1 LLTATVRTVDDII
14 AGDAPLLPAA
24 FEGRPA
30 YFFVDSGS
38 AVSLAPLSTL
48 VDFDVLAPVRPSKW
62 CVRAAS
68 GTSLKV
74 MGEVKLDIT
83 LSGKTYSFPF
93 VVVDD
98 AHLPGDLL
106 LGYNFMH
113 KAEIHQQPDRD
124 TVTHQGNVYRLT
136 TPSSVWHSSSN
147 SANIAAATTLSQL
160 PAVDPTPDDSSKDYQ
175 TRRSSFATNAST
187 QDLQNRCNTTST
199 TPIAKSSTVTGSSS
213 FSWAPQTDTPACIV
227 SSNLTLPPFTDS
239 MVPVRV
245 TSTDGTAL
253 VTPDCIRV
261 KGLCALPAIY
271 EVANGKSALRLINAT
286 CTPVRLR
293 RGTRVCDCEV
303 TDLPVVEVE
312 PPIAPVCNTSATTDA
327 PDAPGPEETLCE
339 FPPMDFTEGEDVLR
353 RLLKEFPSL
362 LPTKDRPLG
371 RTNVLRHRIDL
382 IPGTKPI
389 YIPSYR
395 IPHSRRAAFKEATD
409 ALLAQGIIEP
419 SQSPWSAPML
429 LVPKKDGSLRP
440 VIDYRRLNAATV
452 PDRYPI
458 PSIRT
463 LLQEVGEGHAIF
475 SSIDLAHGFLQVEMD
490 PSSKDLTAFSTP
502 HGHFAFTRMP
512 FGLRNSPITFSR
524 LMSLIMQGLIG
535 DVAFLYLDDLL
546 IASKNI
552 ADHEYKLKLVFQRLA
567 DANLTINV
575 KKCQFFRRQ
584 TEYLGHTVDS
594 TGLRPND
601 KKVRDVQNFPVP
613 SSVTQV
619 KSFLGLAGFYRPFIE
634 KFGIVAEPL
643 TRLLRKD
650 TPFAWSSE
658 QQQAFEALKQRL
670 TEAPVLSFPDFNETF
685 YLATDASSIGLGAAL
700 MQRHDGRYKPIAFAS
715 RKLNQAERNYS
726 VTDLEALA
734 VVWALKHFREI
745 ILGYDVHVLT
755 DHRPLKY
762 ILTDSRHVKGRQARW
777 VDTLLE
783 FNPKIDYTPG
793 SANKVADALSRN
805 VSVNH
810 LSVLSPFELQA
821 KQRDDPLYADIIAYL
836 EDNTKLPPTNRNLP
850 IEEFYLR
857 DGLLFRKS
865 APKKLRG
872 SKQRRTYHQLVIP
885 EVLVPTVL
893 KLLHDSHTS
902 GHQGIFKTLQLARS
916 RYYFPRLGPRVIGHI
931 KSCQICPLYK
941 GHTAAPAPALTYDIP
956 ERPFVRVS
964 MDILSGFTP
973 TANRNRYLLVMID
986 SFSRYTELAPIPD
999 KSAETVARAFL
1010 SHVICRH
1017 GAPEQLMC
1025 DNGTEFTNQV
1035 LRSLCKLLNIDLVH
1049 ILPYRP
1055 QANGL
1060 VERLNRTILNV
1071 LRTSINAQ
1079 DNEWDLWI
1087 PITQAAINSTF
1098 HSSLGDIP
1106 NYVVY
1111 GDDQRLPYE
1120 LLQQRPTPVY
1130 GDDYA
1135 KIVIARKQE
1144 AYRIAREHLRVERD
1158 RIIAQQHKLAR
1169 RKEIADGVLVFHR
1182 VSDKSSPMPKLAPD
1196 FEGPLRVLKVR
1207 HNKALCQNLITCSQA
1222 WYHFDTLKLAST
1234 HYEDEFNRQRS
1245 LTSLTPTDIVS

>member
-1 LLTATVRTVDDII
+1 MNFLSSTRRRTTLLRTTELD
-14 AGDAPLLPAA
+14 ARPLTPAPL
-24 FEGRPA
+24 RRI
-30 YFFVDSGS
+30 S
-38 AVSLAPLSTL
+38 
-48 VDFDVLAPVRPSKW
+48 R
-62 CVRAAS
+62 
-68 GTSLKV
+68 
-74 MGEVKLDIT
+74 
-83 LSGKTYSFPF
+83 
-93 VVVDD
+93 
-98 AHLPGDLL
+98 
-106 LGYNFMH
+106 
-113 KAEIHQQPDRD
+113 
-124 TVTHQGNVYRLT
+124 
-136 TPSSVWHSSSN
+136 
-147 SANIAAATTLSQL
+147 IAAKT
-160 PAVDPTPDDSSKDYQ
+160 SKKSDVK
-175 TRRSSFATNAST
+175 
-187 QDLQNRCNTTST
+187 TS
-199 TPIAKSSTVTGSSS
+199 KSSTVSGTSS
-213 FSWAPQTDTPACIV
+213 FSWAPQTDAPACIV
-227 SSNLTLPPFTDS
+227 TSNLTLPPFTDS

-253 VTPDCIRV
+253 ITPDCIRV

-271 EVANGKSALRLINAT
+271 EVVNGTSALRLINAT

-303 TDLPVVEVE
+303 TGLPVVEVE
-312 PPIAPVCNTSATTDA
+312 PPIAPVCNTSAATSA

-339 FPPMDFTEGEDVLR
+339 FPPMDFAEGEDILR

-371 RTNVLRHRIDL
+371 RTDVLRHRIDL

-429 LVPKKDGSLRP
+429 LVPKKDGTLRP

-463 LLQEVGEGHAIF
+463 LLQEV
-475 SSIDLAHGFLQVEMD
+475 
-490 PSSKDLTAFSTP
+490 
-502 HGHFAFTRMP
+502 
-512 FGLRNSPITFSR
+512 
-524 LMSLIMQGLIG
+524 
-535 DVAFLYLDDLL
+535 AFLYLDDLL
-546 IASKNI
+546 IASKDV
-552 ADHEYKLKLVFQRLA
+552 AEHEYKLKLVFQRLA

-575 KKCQFFRRQ
+575 KKCQFFRKQ

-594 TGLRPND
+594 AGLRPND

-613 SSVTQV
+613 TTATQV
-619 KSFLGLAGFYRPFIE
+619 KSFLGLCGFYRPFIE
-634 KFGIVAEPL
+634 KFGIIAEPL

-650 TPFAWSSE
+650 TPFTWTGE

-715 RKLNQAERNYS
+715 RKLNKAERNYS

-734 VVWALKHFREI
+734 VVWSLKHFREI
-745 ILGYDVHVLT
+745 ILGYDIHVLT

-762 ILTDSRHVKGRQARW
+762 ILTDSRHAKGRQARW
-777 VDTLLE
+777 IDTLLE

-793 SANKVADALSRN
+793 STNKVADALSRN

-810 LSVLSPFELQA
+810 LSVLSPTELQA
-821 KQRDDPLYADIIAYL
+821 KQRDDPLYAEIIAHL
-836 EDNTKLPPTNRNLP
+836 EDNTKPPPTNRNLP

-902 GHQGIFKTLQLARS
+902 GHQ
-916 RYYFPRLGPRVIGHI
+916 
-931 KSCQICPLYK
+931 
-941 GHTAAPAPALTYDIP
+941 APALTYDVP

-973 TANRNRYLLVMID
+973 TENRNRYLLVMID

-999 KSAETVARAFL
+999 KSAQTVARAFL

-1025 DNGTEFTNQV
+1025 DNEPRSTLKTVSGT
-1035 LRSLCKLLNIDLVH
+1035 
-1049 ILPYRP
+1049 
-1055 QANGL
+1055 
-1060 VERLNRTILNV
+1060 
-1071 LRTSINAQ
+1071 
-1079 DNEWDLWI
+1079 WI

-1120 LLQQRPTPVY
+1120 LLQQRPSPVY
-1130 GDDYA
+1130 GEDYA

-1169 RKEIADGVLVFHR
+1169 RKKIAEGVLVFHR
-1182 VSDKSSPMPKLAPD
+1182 VTDKSFPMPKLAPD

-1207 HNKALCQNLITCSQA
+1207 HNKALCQNLTTCSQT

-1234 HYEDEFNRQRS
+1234 HYEDEYNRQRS
-1245 LTSLTPTDIVS
+1245 LTSLTPTDIAPDSTPATSMTLSSPESDALKMITTSRDPLCRGSCRTCSAYRQPASTRHAGTGIPASPVIETSVFSITHRSRIEDDPG